1 MTGTAGTERVATN
14 IAPWLSVAGATKAV
28 DFYKAAFD
36 AVELYRLEEAGAVA
50 VAQLAIDG
58 ADFWVQHDTDSSPD
72 AAPGGRLS
80 VRMILTVDDPD
91 SLFAQALAAGATE
104 IAPSR
109 RDTVGGWD
117 ESKTPSAITG
127 RSGSPSRRDAVLIA
141 RGPEN

>member
-104 IAPSR
+104 IAAVEEGHGWR
-109 RDTVGGWD
+109 VGRVEDPFGHHW
-117 ESKTPSAITG
+117 EIGKPVA
-127 RSGSPSRRDAVLIA
+127 A
-141 RGPEN
+141 